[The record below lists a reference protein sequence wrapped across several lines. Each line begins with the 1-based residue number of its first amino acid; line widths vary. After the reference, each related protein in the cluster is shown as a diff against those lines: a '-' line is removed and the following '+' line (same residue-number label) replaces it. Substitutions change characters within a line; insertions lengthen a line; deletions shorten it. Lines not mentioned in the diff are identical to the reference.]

1 MYSIF
6 LILSFFSFSLQA
18 ATKTSSAVY
27 YNYADF
33 KSGTEYTPRTIN
45 TTKYNS
51 SDPCV
56 TMMDL
61 IAFHYTDSVSNQDNS
76 GNVTPDNFCYGI
88 LDYNITRIDFF
99 NIIQMNRNAFQNYRK
114 FVPLYLFYNYI
125 QYSVMDDGCIGYL
138 RLISCYNEF
147 PACVDNG
154 NGKFTVNGICNKICN
169 KYKIRCADFYFSE
182 FCEKKSGGKYCPG
195 SGSDNAWY
203 QQVNYKLLLMTIT
216 IVLNLW

>member
-6 LILSFFSFSLQA
+6 LLLSFFSFSLQA

-114 FVPLYLFYNYI
+114 FVPLYLFYNYT

-154 NGKFTVNGICNKICN
+154 NGKFTVNL
-169 KYKIRCADFYFSE
+169 
-182 FCEKKSGGKYCPG
+182 
-195 SGSDNAWY
+195 
-203 QQVNYKLLLMTIT
+203 Q
-216 IVLNLW
+216 

>member
-6 LILSFFSFSLQA
+6 LLLSFFSFSLQA

-51 SDPCV
+51 SAPCV

-114 FVPLYLFYNYI
+114 FVPLYLFI
-125 QYSVMDDGCIGYL
+125 IYL
-138 RLISCYNEF
+138 
-147 PACVDNG
+147 
-154 NGKFTVNGICNKICN
+154 
-169 KYKIRCADFYFSE
+169 
-182 FCEKKSGGKYCPG
+182 
-195 SGSDNAWY
+195 
-203 QQVNYKLLLMTIT
+203 
-216 IVLNLW
+216 LNLFCLHNRFHLLAGFIMVRILS

>member
-1 MYSIF
+1 
-6 LILSFFSFSLQA
+6 
-18 ATKTSSAVY
+18 
-27 YNYADF
+27 
-33 KSGTEYTPRTIN
+33 
-45 TTKYNS
+45 
-51 SDPCV
+51 
-56 TMMDL
+56 MMDL
-61 IAFHYTDSVSNQDNS
+61 TAFHYTDSVSNQDNS

-114 FVPLYLFYNYI
+114 FVPLYLFYNYT

-147 PACVDNG
+147 PVCVDNG
-154 NGKFTVNGICNKICN
+154 NGKFTVNEICN

>member
-6 LILSFFSFSLQA
+6 LLLSFFSFSLQA

-99 NIIQMNRNAFQNYRK
+99 NIIQMNRNAF
-114 FVPLYLFYNYI
+114 
-125 QYSVMDDGCIGYL
+125 
-138 RLISCYNEF
+138 
-147 PACVDNG
+147 
-154 NGKFTVNGICNKICN
+154 
-169 KYKIRCADFYFSE
+169 
-182 FCEKKSGGKYCPG
+182 
-195 SGSDNAWY
+195 
-203 QQVNYKLLLMTIT
+203 
-216 IVLNLW
+216 